1 MKFQLTTTKC
11 LALLAVLDQSNAFSP
26 RAFAISSATL
36 SPTKLRMSTSAQ
48 EEVAK
53 MKAAAARMR
62 EEAAQLEKVR
72 MIENLSNHAT
82 VIVVLLLFQKTGS

>member
-1 MKFQLTTTKC
+1 MKFQLTTTAC

-26 RAFAISSATL
+26 RAFAVSSATL

-53 MKAAAARMR
+53 LQAAAAKMR

-72 MIENLSNHAT
+72 NESLRIINHRHLKKDWNLM
-82 VIVVLLLFQKTGS
+82 F